1 MVDIVL
7 IGAAAGLII
16 GVLNITSPGFALTLS
31 QIDFLGGNLILLLI
45 MSAELSVILGMG
57 MPTVGVYILLAT
69 LIAPSLIEVGVE
81 PIAAHLFV
89 MYFGMMSMI
98 TPPVAIAAFTASVIA
113 QAPAVTTS
121 VSAVGLTWT
130 AIVVPFVFV
139 FEPAILLSD
148 PVDQIIVD
156 IPRLLLGVWLLSAS
170 LVGQLFAPLS
180 KSKRSVFVVVGV
192 LAIVPKPVLP
202 GGDLAIWVTLGLAA
216 ICILSDMAMSKRSV
230 PSRQDK
236 DATGA

>member
-16 GVLNITSPGFALTLS
+16 GVLNITSLGFALTLS
-31 QIDFLGGNLILLLI
+31 RIDFAGGNLIILLI
-45 MSAELSVILGMG
+45 MSAVLSVILGMG

-69 LIAPSLIEVGVE
+69 LIAPSLIEMGVE

-113 QAPAVTTS
+113 QAPAVATS
-121 VSAVGLTWT
+121 VSAVGLAWT

-170 LVGQLFAPLS
+170 LVGQLFSPLS

-192 LAIVPKPVLP
+192 LVFHA
-202 GGDLAIWVTLGLAA
+202 
-216 ICILSDMAMSKRSV
+216 
-230 PSRQDK
+230 
-236 DATGA
+236 